1 MTTADGLLPIID
13 ISPLLVDE
21 ERVESGGVI
30 AAIHSACVD
39 NGFFMIVGHGL
50 DRELGAIFE
59 ASRAFFAL
67 SQMEKEL
74 VPRIDRYGFIPQ
86 RDQALD
92 RVRPGGLTEY
102 LDIGLADEVAFPDVE
117 GFGPAVRSYQE
128 AALGT
133 GEVVLG
139 ALAVALGAEQT
150 FFASLMT
157 QPQCRLRM
165 LHYAPMA
172 ILEDGTLPVSNTS
185 HTDYGLITLLAT
197 DGIPGLEVRSLDGEW
212 IPVEVLGGSLIVNLG
227 DMLARWTNDRYKST
241 PHRVVGSPDRDR
253 FSIPF
258 FINPDPSTM
267 VECIPSCVTSQRPRR
282 YEAVTASDF
291 LASRID
297 SPAEPY
303 VDPQDGPRRSV
314 S

>member
-1 MTTADGLLPIID
+1 MTTTDGRLPIID
-13 ISPLLVDE
+13 VSPLLGG
-21 ERVESGGVI
+21 ERLESGGVTE
-30 AAIHSACVD
+30 AIHDACVD
-39 NGFFMIVGHGL
+39 NGFFVLVGHGL
-50 DRELGAIFE
+50 DAELGAIFE
-59 ASRAFFAL
+59 ASRAFFSL
-67 SQMEKEL
+67 SQVEKEL
-74 VPRIDRYGFIPQ
+74 VPRNDRYGYVPQ

-102 LDIGLADEVAFPDVE
+102 LDMGLADEVALPE
-117 GFGPAVRSYQE
+117 IQGFGSAVRSYQE
-128 AALGT
+128 AALGV

-139 ALAVALGAEQT
+139 ALAVALGAERT
-150 FFASLMT
+150 FFASVMT
-157 QPQCRLRM
+157 QPQCRLRL

-197 DGIPGLEVRSLDGEW
+197 DGIPGLEVRSLDGDW
-212 IPVEVLGGSLIVNLG
+212 VPVEAPDASLIVNLG
-227 DMLARWTNDRYKST
+227 DMLARWTNDRYRST

-267 VECIPSCVTSQRPRR
+267 VECMPSCVTPQRPRR
-282 YEAVTASDF
+282 YEAVTAGDF

-297 SPAEPY
+297 STTEPY
-303 VDPQDGPRRSV
+303 VDPRDGPRRSV